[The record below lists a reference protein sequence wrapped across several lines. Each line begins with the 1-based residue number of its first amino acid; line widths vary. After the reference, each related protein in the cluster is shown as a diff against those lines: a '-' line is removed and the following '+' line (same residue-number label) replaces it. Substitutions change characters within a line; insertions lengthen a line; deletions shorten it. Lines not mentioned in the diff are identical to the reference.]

1 MWPHVWHTPVMCM
14 RSPSLRARRS
24 PNPFLA
30 HQQKTCQ
37 QVMSGNKCLKIQ
49 KDTYTECPFSV
60 FVSFIFYYLNWLKSW
75 LHKTCRNKG
84 KTEIQHDSD
93 EHQGIQIECSQ
104 TESVFFFFLC
114 QLFVQKLL
122 MRRAK
127 LKAEQGKIPVQESH
141 IIYKA
146 PHVPSSQQVPFRLD
160 VFLFPAE
167 EIHFLLVRFFIQWF
181 LLRWLKQQSDLPF
194 LRQPLQD
201 LEVTSVWF
209 CVI

>member
-104 TESVFFFFLC
+104 TESVFFFFFVSFSYKNFSWDEPNWRPNRARF
-114 QLFVQKLL
+114 QSKSPILFTK
-122 MRRAK
+122 
-127 LKAEQGKIPVQESH
+127 
-141 IIYKA
+141 
-146 PHVPSSQQVPFRLD
+146 PHM
-160 VFLFPAE
+160 FLAVSRC
-167 EIHFLLVRFFIQWF
+167 L
-181 LLRWLKQQSDLPF
+181 SD
-194 LRQPLQD
+194 
-201 LEVTSVWF
+201 
-209 CVI
+209 